1 MKKNVLNYIKEPE
14 TLQGF
19 RVTPNFSINVDE
31 DVLNHLMLLD
41 RPLEEIEPEVAIE
54 EGLLSPI
61 ADSIGLLLGYIYDNH
76 KTIRTYLQL
85 QSIDYL
91 GRPDGLI
98 QVNFTWVEMPWEIPS
113 SVKEL
118 IAEHDVTEVTLISIK
133 EDRGTIEVSFRID

>member
-1 MKKNVLNYIKEPE
+1 MKKNILNYIKEPE

-31 DVLNHLMLLD
+31 DVLYHLMLID

-54 EGLLSPI
+54 EDLLSPI

-113 SVKEL
+113 SIKEL
-118 IAEHDVTEVTLISIK
+118 IAEHDVTEVTLISVK

>member
-1 MKKNVLNYIKEPE
+1 MKKNILNYIKEPE
-14 TLQGF
+14 YLKVF

-31 DVLNHLMLLD
+31 DVLYHLMLID

-54 EGLLSPI
+54 EDLLSPI
-61 ADSIGLLLGYIYDNH
+61 SDSIGLLLGYIYDNH

-113 SVKEL
+113 SIKEL
-118 IAEHDVTEVTLISIK
+118 ISEHDVTEVTLISVK
-133 EDRGTIEVSFRID
+133 EDKGTIEVSFRID

>member
-54 EGLLSPI
+54 EDLLSPI

-113 SVKEL
+113 SIKEL

>member
-14 TLQGF
+14 NLKEF
-19 RVTPNFSINVDE
+19 CVTSNFSINVDE

-61 ADSIGLLLGYIYDNH
+61 ADSIDVLLDPISDNR
-76 KTIRTYLQL
+76 KTIGTYLVL

-98 QVNFTWVEMPWEIPS
+98 QVNFIWSKMPWETPESI
-113 SVKEL
+113 KEL
-118 IAEHDVTEVTLISIK
+118 ITEHDITEVTLLPIQ
-133 EDRGTIEVSFRID
+133 EDRSTIEVSFRID